1 MFTDRPKA
9 AAELTRVTR
18 PGGRA
23 STEALLCRARITGSA
38 RVLPGHHGRGRG
50 TARLRPE
57 DGLAHA
63 AHGQGRP
70 LPRLHR
76 HRRHQ
81 ARMTARPR
89 KPATAEDCDAPGHD
103 HRCEGTTQTSAA
115 PGRVQPGESL
125 IAQLAVSELRDK
137 ARAAAEEPHGRFHF
151 DLGPGPGPPAGR
163 PGRPTGPP
171 AAASVESFAGV
182 SYYLGW
188 PLLPRASEP
197 SISAA
202 ARARTCSWRQTRLDR
217 RPEHRRANQLQ
228 GRPGR
233 LNRT

>member
-1 MFTDRPKA
+1 MRLEGCTLSQSAVSGGDDSNQARTTGDRRSGP
-9 AAELTRVTR
+9 VQ
-18 PGGRA
+18 
-23 STEALLCRARITGSA
+23 
-38 RVLPGHHGRGRG
+38 V
-50 TARLRPE
+50 
-57 DGLAHA
+57 HA

-76 HRRHQ
+76 DRRHQ
-81 ARMTARPR
+81 ARMSGRPR
-89 KPATAEDCDAPGHD
+89 QPTAAEDCGAPGHD

-137 ARAAAEEPHGRFHF
+137 ARAAAEEPHGRFRF

-233 LNRT
+233 LSRT